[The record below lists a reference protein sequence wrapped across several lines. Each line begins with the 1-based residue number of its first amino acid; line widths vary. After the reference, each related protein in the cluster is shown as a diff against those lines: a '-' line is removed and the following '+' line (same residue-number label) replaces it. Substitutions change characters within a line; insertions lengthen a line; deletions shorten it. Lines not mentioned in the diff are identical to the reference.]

1 MLAGAAC
8 YGRRRSTALA
18 TFAMITASGG
28 ITTATDAMTMAAI
41 LEYRSTT
48 AQDSTN
54 KPMQIVIRAR

>member
-1 MLAGAAC
+1 
-8 YGRRRSTALA
+8 
-18 TFAMITASGG
+18 MITASGG

-48 AQDSTN
+48 AQDNTN